1 VLVVFVTLRA
11 FFFWH
16 DYTSRQFQLKQLPQ
30 SIMARSSN
38 ITMCSFC
45 GKSHSEV
52 KKLIAGPAVY
62 ICDECIEVCSSI
74 LEKELGETKQKVA
87 ETQINTGDVPTPEK
101 LSGKLNEFVIGQ
113 ERAKK
118 VLSVAVYNH
127 YMRLRQNSANLSADF
142 ADVDIEKSNILM
154 LGPTGSGKTLLARTL
169 ANVLDVPFTIVD
181 ATTLTEAGYVG
192 DDVENIIL
200 RLLQAADFDVER
212 AERGIIY
219 VDEIDKIGRTT
230 QNVSITRDV
239 SGEGVQQALLKIL
252 EGTICNVPPQG
263 GRKHPQQEYIQVNTE
278 RILFVCGGAFV
289 GITDIISRRLGKH
302 VLGFHEGE
310 ESEDEKNF
318 DAIDLFEKAEPE
330 DLLHFGLIP
339 EFIGR
344 LPIIS
349 SLRELTIDEL
359 IEVLTQPKNALI
371 KQYSKLL
378 AMSGV
383 KLKVTKDGLTALAE
397 EALRRG
403 TGARAL
409 RAIFEKIML
418 NVMYEIPGRDDIVSV
433 TINRAVV
440 EGKKPPIL
448 RKNRADAA

>member
-1 VLVVFVTLRA
+1 
-11 FFFWH
+11 
-16 DYTSRQFQLKQLPQ
+16 
-30 SIMARSSN
+30 MARSSN

-62 ICDECIEVCSSI
+62 ICDECIQVCSSI
-74 LEKELGETKQKVA
+74 LEKELGENKSTVA
-87 ETQINTGDVPTPEK
+87 ETHIPKGEVPTPEE
-101 LSGKLNEFVIGQ
+101 LSEKLNEFVVGQ

-127 YMRLRQNSANLSADF
+127 YMRLRQNNGDTSSEF
-142 ADVDIEKSNILM
+142 SDVDIEKSNILM

-169 ANVLDVPFTIVD
+169 AKVLDVPFTIVD

-252 EGTICNVPPQG
+252 EGAVCNVPPQG

-278 RILFVCGGAFV
+278 RILFICGGAFV
-289 GITDIISRRLGKH
+289 GINDMISRRLGKH
-302 VLGFHEGE
+302 VLGFHEGQEAEGE
-310 ESEDEKNF
+310 ENPET
-318 DAIDLFEKAEPE
+318 IDLFAKAEPE

-349 SLRELTIDEL
+349 SLRELTTDEL

-383 KLKVTKDGLTALAE
+383 KLKVTKDGLAALAE

-418 NVMYEIPGRDDIVSV
+418 DVMYEVPGRDDIVSV
-433 TINRAVV
+433 TINRSVV

-448 RKNRADAA
+448 RKKRADAA